1 MKAPKFKEF
10 ISEAKNN
17 KKYKLLIITD
27 KPEKAKTFHTANRLQ
42 EEAEKLGWKSYL
54 YRLSGGYTSYEDSI
68 FKLHNKEDE
77 KVDVIFLNVE
87 SATSLATNRFP
98 NDPVPPVI
106 KIDFPLV
113 IIS

>member
-10 ISEAKNN
+10 ISEAKDN

-77 KVDVIFLNVE
+77 KGFEKVDNWKRCFQMLNMLE
-87 SATSLATNRFP
+87 KL
-98 NDPVPPVI
+98 
-106 KIDFPLV
+106 L
-113 IIS
+113 